1 MSTVSLRLDDR
12 DDKLVREYAKLN
24 NLSISEF
31 IRKVVIEKIEDEI
44 DIKAFDKAFTES
56 EIVYSFHDAMKEIGL

>member
-12 DDKLVREYAKLN
+12 DDRLVREYAKLN

-31 IRKVVIEKIEDEI
+31 IRKVIIEKIEDEI
-44 DIKAFDKAFTES
+44 DIKAFDKAFKKS
-56 EIVYSFHDAMKEIGL
+56 EKTYSFNEAMEEIGL